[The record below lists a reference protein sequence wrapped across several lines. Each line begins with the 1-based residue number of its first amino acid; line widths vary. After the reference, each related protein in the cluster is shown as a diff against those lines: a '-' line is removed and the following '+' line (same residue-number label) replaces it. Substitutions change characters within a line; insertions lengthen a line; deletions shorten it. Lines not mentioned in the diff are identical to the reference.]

1 MTVLL
6 DTQLLLWSQG
16 EPHRL
21 PGWLVDQLEQGDT
34 IPYFSVVS
42 IWEVVIKANL
52 QKRGFEYDPHAV
64 RAILIERGWR
74 ELALTGKHV
83 LAVSQMP
90 PLHGDPFDRVL
101 IAQAMVESLT
111 MVTSDKLLSDYGPV
125 VRMI

>member
-1 MTVLL
+1 
-6 DTQLLLWSQG
+6 
-16 EPHRL
+16 
-21 PGWLVDQLEQGDT
+21 
-34 IPYFSVVS
+34 VVS

-101 IAQAMVESLT
+101 IVQAMVESLT
-111 MVTSDKLLSDYGPV
+111 MVTSDKLLSDYGPM